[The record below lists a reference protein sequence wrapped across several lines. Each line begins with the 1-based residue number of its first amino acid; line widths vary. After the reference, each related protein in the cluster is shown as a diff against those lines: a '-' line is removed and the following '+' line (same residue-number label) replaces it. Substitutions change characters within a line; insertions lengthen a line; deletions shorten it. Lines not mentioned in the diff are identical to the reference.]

1 MDYRSRV
8 LLGRWSYHEKCAL
21 DCRNGSHRAEQT
33 GSAAEVPTYAVS
45 DSLITPD
52 QASVV
57 GSAQVHRTVSYPDAH
72 AASNARLS
80 ASDRILTPRSRVT
93 GQLAKRPTERNDIE
107 SVTSQPGDPIIMPS
121 YSPELIRTMR
131 AALEQAMT
139 KIPADQA
146 TPGIKAH
153 MAEVILKAAAGG
165 QTSYEGLVASAS
177 DQIQPILSML
187 T

>member
-1 MDYRSRV
+1 
-8 LLGRWSYHEKCAL
+8 
-21 DCRNGSHRAEQT
+21 
-33 GSAAEVPTYAVS
+33 
-45 DSLITPD
+45 
-52 QASVV
+52 
-57 GSAQVHRTVSYPDAH
+57 
-72 AASNARLS
+72 
-80 ASDRILTPRSRVT
+80 
-93 GQLAKRPTERNDIE
+93 
-107 SVTSQPGDPIIMPS
+107 MPS

>member
-1 MDYRSRV
+1 MRNVLSIAATVVIVPSRQAALRRFPRMQYRILSSPRTK
-8 LLGRWSYHEKCAL
+8 L
-21 DCRNGSHRAEQT
+21 
-33 GSAAEVPTYAVS
+33 
-45 DSLITPD
+45 
-52 QASVV
+52 SVV
-57 GSAQVHRTVSYPDAH
+57 RSAQVHRTVSYPDAH